1 MCKLLYFIIKY
12 NKTIKRKFA
21 NSKKSFAIFQLS
33 LVFYL
38 LYGMIQRLWWNLDSS
53 LQRFCAIRLFYT
65 EYGFF
70 SKNLSLKRWK
80 YWCHGQRSLCA
91 WKLRHVCMF
100 TTDRINIPRANT
112 LDTRLLKPPVGAG
125 ERFPRMMSKLRV
137 SWREEMHRRVKKKD
151 SLSTVTSHN
160 SLAIFVPRGN

>member
-12 NKTIKRKFA
+12 NKIIKQNFA

-33 LVFYL
+33 SVFHL
-38 LYGMIQRLWWNLDSS
+38 LYGMIQRLWWNLDWS
-53 LQRFCAIRLFYT
+53 LQQFCAIRLFYT

-70 SKNLSLKRWK
+70 PKNLSMKRWK
-80 YWCHGQRSLCA
+80 YWCHGQRSRYA

-100 TTDRINIPRANT
+100 TTDRTNIPRANT

-125 ERFPRMMSKLRV
+125 KRFPRMMSKLRV